1 MELTISLWPLI
12 SQRRLPEVRGVAQG
26 IQDFKGCS
34 AAAKGRWREV
44 WARQQETSHRHQMKN
59 FACTNI
65 RLKNTPPTKHG
76 TKVSAERCRGRCC
89 DTAHTN
95 GGVPK
100 AHPTIPAAN
109 GDEGECWGN
118 GDAVDR
124 AANVQ
129 SVQLGPCG
137 GNGQGRETG
146 RQHGAAAVFCG
157 SAVAHQRSG
166 TPGWRYTTE
175 GEGTPHHLRR
185 GLEAT
190 YRRTQH
196 THTISGHLRIHTS
209 LDTTQERH
217 TSPTKQADS
226 TDRPVEPSQRQTV
239 WSAEPVAKNEAK
251 WEMAMQ
257 EAAVTCPL
265 LSGRSMASGD
275 HHISMWS
282 DRRKV

>member
-137 GNGQGRETG
+137 GGKDGRPEGSTG
-146 RQHGAAAVFCG
+146 RRLCSAVVRWRTSG
-157 SAVAHQRSG
+157 VAHQG
-166 TPGWRYTTE
+166 GATPQKGREPHTTSAEVWR
-175 GEGTPHHLRR
+175 
-185 GLEAT
+185 
-190 YRRTQH
+190 QH
-196 THTISGHLRIHTS
+196 TGTHNTRTMSGHLSIHTS
-209 LDTTQERH
+209 LDTTPERH

-282 DRRKV
+282 ERGKV